1 MGDETG
7 APYNIIY
14 ALSPAAD
21 GKTITWMS
29 DPRHSA
35 AAAVAELSTSADL
48 SEATQIEGTSRLIS
62 YSGSKQINRVNGVT
76 LSGLTAGATYYY
88 RVGDG
93 TVWSEIRS
101 FTVPAAGKQ
110 TRFFLLADI
119 QEEAALEGMVRIAD
133 HLAGQYPFGVQ
144 LGDAVDNVRY
154 YNQWDDAL
162 KLFTLD
168 GIRDTDVL
176 HVIGNHE
183 ADDSGNGAIAAKSV
197 FGVPADWYSVERGD
211 VYIAVLNHTSD
222 KDTLQQFA
230 QWLIEDA
237 AKTSCTWKV
246 LVTHVPAYYTN
257 HRRRRDL
264 SAVSACSLRRSRDRL
279 LLLRQ

>member
-1 MGDETG
+1 MNLRAEDAEGNCSYQITLFSYNAVGDETG

-93 TVWSEIRS
+93 TVWSAIRS
-101 FTVPAAGKQ
+101 FTVPAA
-110 TRFFLLADI
+110 
-119 QEEAALEGMVRIAD
+119 
-133 HLAGQYPFGVQ
+133 
-144 LGDAVDNVRY
+144 
-154 YNQWDDAL
+154 
-162 KLFTLD
+162 
-168 GIRDTDVL
+168 
-176 HVIGNHE
+176 
-183 ADDSGNGAIAAKSV
+183 S
-197 FGVPADWYSVERGD
+197 
-211 VYIAVLNHTSD
+211 
-222 KDTLQQFA
+222 
-230 QWLIEDA
+230 
-237 AKTSCTWKV
+237 SCWRTF
-246 LVTHVPAYYTN
+246 
-257 HRRRRDL
+257 RRRPPLRAW
-264 SAVSACSLRRSRDRL
+264 SASPIIWPGSIPSAFSSATPWTMSATTTSGTTH
-279 LLLRQ
+279 